1 MTPHL
6 LGPEEAVGKVA
17 ARLSHSWAE
26 RVCAEV
32 DGTVEA
38 PIEIGLRPGVDGNA
52 AVLRVG
58 LTAWSDWRIA
68 WRAADLDDVP
78 GVALLESEIG
88 VAGTRTSEPS
98 LLRVTGLDAGL
109 RLLEHVRASGLDV
122 DIARARR
129 TAARLRDA
137 GVAPDVANLRAVL
150 RLVDTDVD
158 VMFEAI
164 AWFDEHP
171 DLGGWTA
178 RALPVPGMHTKWLAA
193 NGGLLRRL
201 VGRDVSAE
209 ARPRLTVVHLTY
221 VDPDYLATGGRC
233 HDSWTT
239 GDVNQLA
246 YRPQVVLVVE
256 NRDCRLWFPEF
267 PGTVVVEG
275 SGKAAA
281 SSLAGIEWLTGAEH
295 VVYWGDIDADGFAI
309 LNALRAEFAQRGI
322 VVDSILMDATALH
335 RYAHLGVDHDRHGEP
350 LRPSAQ
356 RLPELTA
363 AEDACYA
370 GIATAGDVP
379 FRRIEQERID
389 IDDAV
394 GALREVVG
402 G

>member
-1 MTPHL
+1 MTPRL
-6 LGPEEAVGKVA
+6 LGPDEAVGKVA
-17 ARLSHSWAE
+17 TRLARSWAE

-32 DGTVEA
+32 DGTVET

-58 LTAWSDWRIA
+58 LPAWSDWREA
-68 WRAADLDDVP
+68 WRAADLDDAPDVT
-78 GVALLESEIG
+78 LLESEIG
-88 VAGTRTSEPS
+88 VAGARTSVP
-98 LLRVTGLDAGL
+98 LRLRVAGLESGL
-109 RLLEHVRASGLDV
+109 RLLEHARTPGLDV

-129 TAARLRDA
+129 TAVRLREA
-137 GVAPDVANLRAVL
+137 GAALDVANLRSVL
-150 RLVDTDVD
+150 RLADTDVE

-164 AWFDEHP
+164 SWLGEHP

-178 RALPVPGMHTKWLAA
+178 RALPVPWMHTKWLAA

-209 ARPRLTVVHLTY
+209 VRPRLSVVHLTY
-221 VDPDYLATGGRC
+221 VDPDYLVTGGRR

-239 GDVNQLA
+239 GDVHQLA
-246 YRPQVVLVVE
+246 YRPRVVLVVE
-256 NRDCRLWFPEF
+256 NRDCRIWFPEF
-267 PGTVVVEG
+267 PDTVVVEG

-281 SSLAGIEWLTGAEH
+281 SSLGGIEWLTGAEH

-309 LNALRAEFAQRGI
+309 LNALRAEFAPRGI
-322 VVDSILMDATALH
+322 AVDSILMDATALH
-335 RYAHLGVDHDRHGEP
+335 RCAHLGVDHDRHGEP

-356 RLPELTA
+356 RLPGLTA